1 MRAGVPVAIVG
12 SGNIG
17 TDLAK
22 KLRRSDH
29 LAPLA
34 MVGIDPASDG
44 LARARDWG
52 LEVTAN
58 GVDWLQ
64 ANADRLGVRL
74 VFEATSAKVH
84 AANAPRYAAAGL
96 VAIDLTPAAVGPVV
110 VPPANLRD
118 HLNAPN
124 VNMRGA
130 R

>member
-17 TDLAK
+17 T
-22 KLRRSDH
+22 
-29 LAPLA
+29 
-34 MVGIDPASDG
+34 
-44 LARARDWG
+44 G
-52 LEVTAN
+52 LEVTAS
-58 GVDWLQ
+58 GVDWLL

-96 VAIDLTPAAVGPVV
+96 VAIDLTPPAVGPAV
-110 VPPANLRD
+110 VPPANLRA

-124 VNMRGA
+124 VNRRGA